1 MPIGTFR
8 CWCASLLGVCV
19 AMCSSAA
26 LAELRVENAWVKL
39 APPGAR
45 ANAAYVQL
53 YNNGDAP
60 VIIQSLSANC
70 CAELMLHNTRYENDK
85 AIMEHLDQLTI
96 PAHTEVKLAPGGL
109 HIMLL
114 RASKP
119 LQLGEQIELQLQFA
133 NGQQQTIHLP
143 VKANDD

>member
-1 MPIGTFR
+1 MPIGTFK
-8 CWCASLLGVCV
+8 CWCASLLGVGV

-53 YNNGDAP
+53 HNNGDAP

-70 CAELMLHNTRYENDK
+70 CAELMLHRTRYENDQ
-85 AIMEHLDQLTI
+85 AIMEHLEQLII
-96 PAHTEVKLAPGGL
+96 PAQGDVKLVPGGI

-114 RASKP
+114 QASKP
-119 LQLGEQIELQLQFA
+119 LQLGERIELQLHFA